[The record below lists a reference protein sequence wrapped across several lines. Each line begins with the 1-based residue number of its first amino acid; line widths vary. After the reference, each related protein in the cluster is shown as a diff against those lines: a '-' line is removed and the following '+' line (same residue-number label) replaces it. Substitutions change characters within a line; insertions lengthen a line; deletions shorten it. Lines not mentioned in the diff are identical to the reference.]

1 MTRVLLA
8 DRDDAERRF
17 IAQALRDDGF
27 EVWDSPDARELL
39 ERARTTLP
47 PPGTDVPAA
56 LVADVAAPETAD
68 FDLMAEVREGDFPFP
83 VILAL
88 PAGACGARADTL
100 RLGADAVIDGPL
112 ELDALL
118 SAIERVRSGRE
129 D

>member
-47 PPGTDVPAA
+47 PPGTDVPSA
-56 LVADVAAPETAD
+56 LVADVPAPEAAD
-68 FDLMAEVREGDFPFP
+68 LDLMAEVRESDFPFP
-83 VILAL
+83 VIVAL
-88 PAGACGARADTL
+88 PATASGARAETL
-100 RLGADAVIDGPL
+100 RHGADAILDGPL